1 MYMQYLSLQARGEM
15 LNLGDNVVTRANYRD
30 YTVSFE
36 HVKPVPGEHTFTVI
50 TNKLKE
56 KSGGVLGEGIAT
68 ATWTEENGAK
78 ANVDMAV
85 APEEACGTL
94 SKESGE
100 YDYGTLQIEATPT
113 QGYEL
118 AYWTVNGHKV
128 EAEENLL
135 THEVTGNAS
144 IRAYFTQKTCTV
156 KLEDITNGRV
166 EGAAEGV
173 YRWGETVTFVAV
185 PDEDCVVDKWMVNG
199 KDYSESNEVLQ
210 LTLTED
216 VSVKVT
222 FRGTNLS
229 FCDYLTEGWY
239 WTSHPLASAVEASFF
254 AVDGVV
260 RVLTQTQELYR
271 DDVIGLTGQMDDI
284 APETGVKVFA
294 NGEAYLQFEGKMY
307 DPRVSTVQLRK
318 GWNWIGYPLLKDM
331 RIDEA
336 LSRLKADEG
345 DVITNLEDGYAE
357 YVNGAWTG
365 SLREMKPV
373 RCYLYKSAS
382 DKQFRFNNERLCTE
396 SPKAVSAVDEIVAP
410 WSVDVHAWPCLM
422 CVTASL
428 VKDNERELSRQYLV
442 AAFVGDECRGIGQWI
457 DGRIYLSVHGDEAS
471 GETVRFVAL
480 DVATG
485 ETYDVAESFVFT
497 ADVKGSASA
506 PILLTVTQPTGIHGV
521 TAERS
526 GELYDLSGRRVTDI
540 RTKGVYVSGK
550 RKVVK

>member
-56 KSGGVLGEGIAT
+56 KSGGALGEGIAT

-156 KLEDITNGRV
+156 KLEDITIGRV

-210 LTLTED
+210 LMLTED

-229 FCDYLTEGWY
+229 YYDYLTEGWY
-239 WTSHPLASAVEASFF
+239 
-254 AVDGVV
+254 
-260 RVLTQTQELYR
+260 
-271 DDVIGLTGQMDDI
+271 
-284 APETGVKVFA
+284 
-294 NGEAYLQFEGKMY
+294 
-307 DPRVSTVQLRK
+307 
-318 GWNWIGYPLLKDM
+318 
-331 RIDEA
+331 
-336 LSRLKADEG
+336 
-345 DVITNLEDGYAE
+345 
-357 YVNGAWTG
+357 
-365 SLREMKPV
+365 
-373 RCYLYKSAS
+373 
-382 DKQFRFNNERLCTE
+382 
-396 SPKAVSAVDEIVAP
+396 
-410 WSVDVHAWPCLM
+410 
-422 CVTASL
+422 
-428 VKDNERELSRQYLV
+428 
-442 AAFVGDECRGIGQWI
+442 
-457 DGRIYLSVHGDEAS
+457 
-471 GETVRFVAL
+471 
-480 DVATG
+480 
-485 ETYDVAESFVFT
+485 
-497 ADVKGSASA
+497 
-506 PILLTVTQPTGIHGV
+506 
-521 TAERS
+521 
-526 GELYDLSGRRVTDI
+526 
-540 RTKGVYVSGK
+540 
-550 RKVVK
+550 